1 MLYLHLLFS
10 IFYFHMS
17 VVWVLLL
24 AKEKLFYS
32 LAKVNSLN
40 NETYIVQYCAQTVAL
55 RCVNIDTFILRG
67 LLFQY
72 FLHRAASKHL
82 DFKAHHALKF

>member
-10 IFYFHMS
+10 IFYFHMA

-32 LAKVNSLN
+32 LAEVNSLN
-40 NETYIVQYCAQTVAL
+40 NETYIVQYCSQTVAL
-55 RCVNIDTFILRG
+55 RRVNINTFILRG

-72 FLHRAASKHL
+72 FIQSCQEAFR
-82 DFKAHHALKF
+82 F